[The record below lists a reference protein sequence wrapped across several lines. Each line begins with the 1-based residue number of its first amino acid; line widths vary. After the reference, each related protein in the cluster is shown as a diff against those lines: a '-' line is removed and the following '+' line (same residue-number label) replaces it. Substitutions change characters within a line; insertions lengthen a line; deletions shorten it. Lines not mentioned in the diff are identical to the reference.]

1 MVSMESAAVLHV
13 QVKKLVSRSL
23 SGDQF
28 NYRRLTDKPLVDKHA
43 AETDAELQHK
53 TAADD
58 KLDTG

>member
-1 MVSMESAAVLHV
+1 VLHV

-23 SGDQF
+23 NGDQF